1 MATKNQDAKKSEP
14 SFENALERL
23 ESIVEKMESDKL
35 PLEEL
40 LVSYEEGIK
49 LVKLCSEKLKA
60 AEKRIEIITRD
71 AGGKAKLAEFDA
83 DQTVGV
89 ASTAESADVRLF

>member
-1 MATKNQDAKKSEP
+1 MATKNQDATKSEP

-83 DQTVGV
+83 DQTVGI
-89 ASTAESADVRLF
+89 ASAVESTDVRLF